1 METDTAV
8 PAPEFTDSRRTAQL
22 AGAFGAV
29 DQAFAQFREQHRV
42 PGIAF
47 GVVVDGVLAHAGGHG
62 VQAADR
68 PTPAGPGSIF
78 RIASMT
84 KSFTAAAV
92 LCLRDDGGL
101 ALDDAVGAHVPELAA
116 LRGPTTDSGPVTIRQ
131 LLTMAAGLVEDD
143 PWADRHL
150 AMPAA
155 EFSEQLRGGIPFNHP
170 PGIGLE
176 YSNLG
181 YAILGRVI
189 ETVSGQRARDVITER
204 ILRPLQMADT
214 TWDADRLPEDR
225 RAVGHRWEDG
235 GWIPEPALPDGAF
248 GPMGGLATTIVDFAR
263 YAACHLD
270 AWPPRDGPETGPLR
284 RASIREMH
292 QPWRE
297 RAPLP
302 IARQPP
308 PGMRDGY
315 GYGLFCGD
323 HDRLG
328 RVVAH
333 SGGLPGFGSQW
344 LALPDQGVAVVGF
357 ANLTYAPVR
366 EAVWA
371 AVGALEATGA
381 LVPRRAAA
389 SPALTAARD
398 AVMALYAAWDD
409 ASAIAIAAD
418 NFALDRPLE
427 QRRQDLAALRAT
439 HGRCMTV
446 GALRPMGAL
455 RGEWL
460 MTCERGTLLASL
472 MLTPTRPPRL
482 QSLTMAPTEPEDP
495 ASPGA

>member
-8 PAPEFTDSRRTAQL
+8 PPPAFADPDRPARL

-29 DQAFAQFREQHRV
+29 DQAFAEFRERHRV

-47 GVVVDGVLAHAGGHG
+47 GVVVDGTLAHAGGHG

-68 PTPAGPGSIF
+68 PAPAGPRSVF

-92 LCLRDDGGL
+92 LRLRDDGRL
-101 ALDDAVGAHVPELAA
+101 ALDDPAGAHVPELAA

-155 EFSEQLRGGIPFNHP
+155 ELSGQLRAGPPFNHP

-189 ETVSGQRARDVITER
+189 EAVSGQRAQEVITER
-204 ILRPLQMADT
+204 ILRPLRMADT
-214 TWDADRLPEDR
+214 TWDADRLAEDR

-235 GWIPEPALPDGAF
+235 RWVAEPPLADGAF
-248 GPMGGLATTIVDFAR
+248 GPMGGLATTVADFAR

-292 QPWRE
+292 QAWRA

-344 LALPDQGVAVVGF
+344 LALPDHGVAVVGF

-371 AVGALEATGA
+371 AVWALEATGA
-381 LVPRRAAA
+381 LVPRSAAA

-398 AVMALYAAWDD
+398 AVVALYAAWDD
-409 ASAIAIAAD
+409 ATARALAAD
-418 NFALDRPLE
+418 NLALDRPLA
-427 QRRQDLAALRAT
+427 QRRQELATLRAS
-439 HGRCMTV
+439 HGRCTAI
-446 GALRPMGAL
+446 GALRPLGAL

-472 MLTPTRPPRL
+472 MLSPTRPPRL
-482 QSLTMAPTEPEDP
+482 QSLTVAPAD
-495 ASPGA
+495 PGALAPAGA